1 MNELEPVVLAED
13 LPRHGLQ
20 AGDIGTVV
28 LVHDAGAGFEVE
40 FMTLG
45 GQTVAVVTLEPS
57 QVRPVGRDE
66 IAHVR
71 PVAG

>member
-1 MNELEPVVLAED
+1 
-13 LPRHGLQ
+13 
-20 AGDIGTVV
+20 VV